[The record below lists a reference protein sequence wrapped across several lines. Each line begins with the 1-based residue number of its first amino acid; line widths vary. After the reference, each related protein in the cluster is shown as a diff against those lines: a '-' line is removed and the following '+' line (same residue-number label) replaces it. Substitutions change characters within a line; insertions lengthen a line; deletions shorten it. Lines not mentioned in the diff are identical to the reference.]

1 MNNDKHHSHPDYK
14 KIYVRLLIL
23 LAISIWG
30 PIFALQ
36 LDNRFLLVSAVLLT
50 AFGIGAIKAGMV
62 AAWFMHLDIELKMI
76 KRLLVICIFFLILLF
91 AGVAPDV
98 LLPEGQNREMDPD
111 YEYPKIDNP
120 STPEQ

>member
-36 LDNRFLLVSAVLLT
+36 LDNRFLLASAVLLT
-50 AFGIGAIKAGMV
+50 AFGVGAIKAGMV
-62 AAWFMHLDIELKMI
+62 GAWFMHLDIELKVV
-76 KRLLVICIFFLILLF
+76 KRLLIVCILLLILLF

-98 LLPEGQNREMDPD
+98 LLPEGQNRDMDPD
-111 YEYPKIDNP
+111 YEYPRTDKQ
-120 STPEQ
+120 TTTH

>member
-36 LDNRFLLVSAVLLT
+36 LDNRFLLASAVLLT
-50 AFGIGAIKAGMV
+50 AFGVGAIKAGMV
-62 AAWFMHLDIELKMI
+62 GAWFMHLDIELKVV
-76 KRLLVICIFFLILLF
+76 KRLLIVCILLLILLL

-98 LLPEGQNREMDPD
+98 LLPEGQNRDMDPD
-111 YEYPKIDNP
+111 YEYPRTDKQ
-120 STPEQ
+120 TTTH